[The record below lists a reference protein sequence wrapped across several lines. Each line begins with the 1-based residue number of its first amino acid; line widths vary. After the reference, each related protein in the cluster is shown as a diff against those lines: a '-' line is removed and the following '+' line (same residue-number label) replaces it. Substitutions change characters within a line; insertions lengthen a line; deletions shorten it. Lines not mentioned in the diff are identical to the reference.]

1 MVISSYYGSCSGPWR
16 NSHVCK
22 AATFWSK
29 QLRVTPLEEHKC
41 ATEKD
46 RCNER
51 EMDGDDGPELPDGC
65 EPDDGY
71 GMGSGAV
78 VDGTGA
84 ALMPPEAAPADATVS
99 TSVRTVMPVVLPTVA
114 APNFSPLRVMT
125 TAVLAAMLTT
135 AVVMTMD
142 VE

>member
-1 MVISSYYGSCSGPWR
+1 M
-16 NSHVCK
+16 
-22 AATFWSK
+22 A
-29 QLRVTPLEEHKC
+29 
-41 ATEKD
+41 
-46 RCNER
+46 
-51 EMDGDDGPELPDGC
+51 
-65 EPDDGY
+65 
-71 GMGSGAV
+71 GAV
-78 VDGTGA
+78 ANSRSITTGPGALMLPVEKEGDA
-84 ALMPPEAAPADATVS
+84 ALMLPEATPADATVS

>member
-1 MVISSYYGSCSGPWR
+1 MPPPPVTMSWEGVNEMV
-16 NSHVCK
+16 
-22 AATFWSK
+22 
-29 QLRVTPLEEHKC
+29 
-41 ATEKD
+41 
-46 RCNER
+46 
-51 EMDGDDGPELPDGC
+51 
-65 EPDDGY
+65 
-71 GMGSGAV
+71 AV
-78 VDGTGA
+78 VVT
-84 ALMPPEAAPADATVS
+84 ALALFSRTMASPIIGEEVSIILPEATPVDATVS

>member
-65 EPDDGY
+65 EPDGGDGA
-71 GMGSGAV
+71 GGIIGGAATGGA
-78 VDGTGA
+78 GTGA
-84 ALMPPEAAPADATVS
+84 GAGAGAVADGTDS
-99 TSVRTVMPVVLPTVA
+99 
-114 APNFSPLRVMT
+114 
-125 TAVLAAMLTT
+125 AVE
-135 AVVMTMD
+135 V
-142 VE
+142 